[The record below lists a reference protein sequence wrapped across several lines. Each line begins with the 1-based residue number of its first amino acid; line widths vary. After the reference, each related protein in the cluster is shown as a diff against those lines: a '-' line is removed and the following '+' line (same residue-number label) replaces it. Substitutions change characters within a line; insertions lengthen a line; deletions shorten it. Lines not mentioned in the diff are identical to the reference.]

1 MIIHLLNMLIA
12 IMGDTFNNR
21 EPVRDQI
28 RLRDHLNFV
37 IEHWYM
43 NYLVFDKKDIMG
55 TKYII
60 TAFSS
65 IDDDE

>member
-1 MIIHLLNMLIA
+1 MLIA

>member
-1 MIIHLLNMLIA
+1 MLIA

-28 RLRDHLNFV
+28 RLRDHLSFV